1 MEKLKAVQ
9 KFWNAAD
16 KLIYPVPDCI
26 AIEEDNLFADM
37 PELVPREGGGVQIP
51 RLSNNVGCW

>member
-9 KFWNAAD
+9 KFWNTD
-16 KLIYPVPDCI
+16 NLIYSVPDYI